1 MNQMNMEEVG
11 LSEMQMT
18 SASTSNEQHLQNY
31 NGFSDINKIQ
41 GQLDQVQQHMGA
53 KSYEQQSHKLDNSI
67 DAIMS
72 MDYDNCTSA
81 QPQAH
86 IDIDDVCMQVSSV
99 LQWRSQTQSPAAC
112 PPTGPH
118 YNFPDWLI
126 EQGLFSENDS
136 ASPSSPWLASDRPSN

>member
-99 LQWRSQTQSPAAC
+99 LQWRSLTPLTGCLPA
-112 PPTGPH
+112 H
-118 YNFPDWLI
+118 R
-126 EQGLFSENDS
+126 
-136 ASPSSPWLASDRPSN
+136 ASL